1 MKVFDVKG
9 ELFLDQ
15 AIYAN
20 LVRSRVEVWYRSM
33 VTIISAVFRYETAEK
48 YLRVQLT
55 LLQALLEDCIPR
67 DKLIELRLP
76 IERLFD

>member
-33 VTIISAVFRYETAEK
+33 VTIISALFRDETAEN
-48 YLRVQLT
+48 
-55 LLQALLEDCIPR
+55 
-67 DKLIELRLP
+67 
-76 IERLFD
+76 